1 MNKYKVII
9 LSLLISFMGASCED
23 WLYDN
28 VNEDAAHEVLPQ
40 QVLPVVLFYS
50 AQLQFDHAEYGAYL
64 TQTLTTGGRNQ
75 TSSFAY
81 KSGWGDFLT
90 MNRHPQWRRHFYDIG
105 VNAKEIIDEAHEAQ
119 AWNLELIGR
128 TLRLMS
134 TQMTTDLFGDMPRS
148 EAYESNSPHYDT
160 QESIYEWMNQEIEEL
175 IGMYEDPTY
184 TEAATNIPIDQSID
198 RVFAG
203 DLNKWKHYTYALKAR
218 LLLRKLPNWEN
229 NAATCQ
235 AIITA
240 VNRALEG
247 WEDVLYRFDGG
258 NGAQNSPWGEAF
270 GSTEQGGLGWEGR
283 GNMLNSAVPT
293 KYFME
298 NILGVFESHNNLK
311 GWAEDPRILAFMSAR
326 PGPSGTSDSGTEMRY
341 LDTNIG
347 MDVSYKVDNYPTL
360 FPEVDGKKV
369 SVYTQN
375 TGYVPLFLEEELL
388 LIKAE
393 ATYWS
398 GDKPTARSLTMQA
411 AEINFDRFNL
421 SSIYGS
427 SYTRYRN
434 NYLGNETG
442 TGNYVTTYFPAD
454 GFNIGHIMRQK
465 YVCLY
470 LQPEQWTDMRRYN
483 YSCEENGIQYDN
495 TYVYP
500 GLKRPNNIYEA
511 HWGDDPKAWIN
522 RINYDPETEEKYNKA
537 ELERLGAYKNYQ
549 WLRKPM
555 IWQKIEKNRSITTNN
570 NTRYEK
576 QSKNSVSSAGNRRII
591 GLRNQRPC
599 KRLGR
604 LGTTNRIR
612 LLGAERC
619 RERR

>member
-247 WEDVLYRFDGG
+247 WKDVLYRFDGG

-555 IWQKIEKNRSITTNN
+555 IWQ
-570 NTRYEK
+570 
-576 QSKNSVSSAGNRRII
+576 
-591 GLRNQRPC
+591 
-599 KRLGR
+599 
-604 LGTTNRIR
+604 
-612 LLGAERC
+612 
-619 RERR
+619 

>member
-160 QESIYEWMNQEIEEL
+160 QESINEWMNQEIEEL

-198 RVFAG
+198 RIFAG

-555 IWQKIEKNRSITTNN
+555 IWQ
-570 NTRYEK
+570 
-576 QSKNSVSSAGNRRII
+576 
-591 GLRNQRPC
+591 
-599 KRLGR
+599 
-604 LGTTNRIR
+604 
-612 LLGAERC
+612 
-619 RERR
+619 

>member
-28 VNEDAAHEVLPQ
+28 VNKDAAHEVLPQ

-555 IWQKIEKNRSITTNN
+555 IWQ
-570 NTRYEK
+570 
-576 QSKNSVSSAGNRRII
+576 
-591 GLRNQRPC
+591 
-599 KRLGR
+599 
-604 LGTTNRIR
+604 
-612 LLGAERC
+612 
-619 RERR
+619 

>member
-203 DLNKWKHYTYALKAR
+203 DLNKWKLYTYALKAR

-298 NILGVFESHNNLK
+298 NILGVFESHSNLK

-398 GDKPTARSLTMQA
+398 GDKSTARSLTMQA

-555 IWQKIEKNRSITTNN
+555 IWQ
-570 NTRYEK
+570 
-576 QSKNSVSSAGNRRII
+576 
-591 GLRNQRPC
+591 
-599 KRLGR
+599 
-604 LGTTNRIR
+604 
-612 LLGAERC
+612 
-619 RERR
+619 

>member
-375 TGYVPLFLEEELL
+375 TGYVPLFLEEDLL

-555 IWQKIEKNRSITTNN
+555 IWQ
-570 NTRYEK
+570 
-576 QSKNSVSSAGNRRII
+576 
-591 GLRNQRPC
+591 
-599 KRLGR
+599 
-604 LGTTNRIR
+604 
-612 LLGAERC
+612 
-619 RERR
+619 

>member
-28 VNEDAAHEVLPQ
+28 INEDAAHEVLPQ

-119 AWNLELIGR
+119 AWNLELISR

-283 GNMLNSAVPT
+283 GNMLKSAVPT

-326 PGPSGTSDSGTEMRY
+326 PGPSGTSDSSTEMRY

-555 IWQKIEKNRSITTNN
+555 IWQ
-570 NTRYEK
+570 
-576 QSKNSVSSAGNRRII
+576 
-591 GLRNQRPC
+591 
-599 KRLGR
+599 
-604 LGTTNRIR
+604 
-612 LLGAERC
+612 
-619 RERR
+619 

>member
-134 TQMTTDLFGDMPRS
+134 TQMTTDVFGDMPRS

-198 RVFAG
+198 RIFAG

-555 IWQKIEKNRSITTNN
+555 IWQ
-570 NTRYEK
+570 
-576 QSKNSVSSAGNRRII
+576 
-591 GLRNQRPC
+591 
-599 KRLGR
+599 
-604 LGTTNRIR
+604 
-612 LLGAERC
+612 
-619 RERR
+619 

>member
-198 RVFAG
+198 RIFAG

-360 FPEVDGKKV
+360 FPKVDGKKV

-555 IWQKIEKNRSITTNN
+555 IWQ
-570 NTRYEK
+570 
-576 QSKNSVSSAGNRRII
+576 
-591 GLRNQRPC
+591 
-599 KRLGR
+599 
-604 LGTTNRIR
+604 
-612 LLGAERC
+612 
-619 RERR
+619 

>member
-9 LSLLISFMGASCED
+9 LSLLISFMGANCED

-198 RVFAG
+198 RIFAG

-555 IWQKIEKNRSITTNN
+555 IWQ
-570 NTRYEK
+570 
-576 QSKNSVSSAGNRRII
+576 
-591 GLRNQRPC
+591 
-599 KRLGR
+599 
-604 LGTTNRIR
+604 
-612 LLGAERC
+612 
-619 RERR
+619 

>member
-258 NGAQNSPWGEAF
+258 NGAQNSPWSEAF

-555 IWQKIEKNRSITTNN
+555 IWQ
-570 NTRYEK
+570 
-576 QSKNSVSSAGNRRII
+576 
-591 GLRNQRPC
+591 
-599 KRLGR
+599 
-604 LGTTNRIR
+604 
-612 LLGAERC
+612 
-619 RERR
+619 

>member
-105 VNAKEIIDEAHEAQ
+105 VNAKEIIDEVHEAQ

-326 PGPSGTSDSGTEMRY
+326 PGPSGTSDSSTEMRY

-555 IWQKIEKNRSITTNN
+555 IWQ
-570 NTRYEK
+570 
-576 QSKNSVSSAGNRRII
+576 
-591 GLRNQRPC
+591 
-599 KRLGR
+599 
-604 LGTTNRIR
+604 
-612 LLGAERC
+612 
-619 RERR
+619 

>member
-50 AQLQFDHAEYGAYL
+50 AQLQFDHVEYGAYL

-119 AWNLELIGR
+119 VWNLELIGR

-298 NILGVFESHNNLK
+298 NILGVFESHSNLK

-555 IWQKIEKNRSITTNN
+555 IWQ
-570 NTRYEK
+570 
-576 QSKNSVSSAGNRRII
+576 
-591 GLRNQRPC
+591 
-599 KRLGR
+599 
-604 LGTTNRIR
+604 
-612 LLGAERC
+612 
-619 RERR
+619 

>member
-198 RVFAG
+198 RIFAG

-326 PGPSGTSDSGTEMRY
+326 RGPSGTSDSGTEMRY

-555 IWQKIEKNRSITTNN
+555 IWQ
-570 NTRYEK
+570 
-576 QSKNSVSSAGNRRII
+576 
-591 GLRNQRPC
+591 
-599 KRLGR
+599 
-604 LGTTNRIR
+604 
-612 LLGAERC
+612 
-619 RERR
+619 

>member
-454 GFNIGHIMRQK
+454 RFNIGHIMRQK

-555 IWQKIEKNRSITTNN
+555 IWQ
-570 NTRYEK
+570 
-576 QSKNSVSSAGNRRII
+576 
-591 GLRNQRPC
+591 
-599 KRLGR
+599 
-604 LGTTNRIR
+604 
-612 LLGAERC
+612 
-619 RERR
+619 

>member
-270 GSTEQGGLGWEGR
+270 GSTEQGGLGWEGG

-522 RINYDPETEEKYNKA
+522 RINYDPETEEKYNRA

-555 IWQKIEKNRSITTNN
+555 IWQ
-570 NTRYEK
+570 
-576 QSKNSVSSAGNRRII
+576 
-591 GLRNQRPC
+591 
-599 KRLGR
+599 
-604 LGTTNRIR
+604 
-612 LLGAERC
+612 
-619 RERR
+619 

>member
-1 MNKYKVII
+1 MNKYKAII

-311 GWAEDPRILAFMSAR
+311 GRAEDPLILAFMSAR

-555 IWQKIEKNRSITTNN
+555 IWQ
-570 NTRYEK
+570 
-576 QSKNSVSSAGNRRII
+576 
-591 GLRNQRPC
+591 
-599 KRLGR
+599 
-604 LGTTNRIR
+604 
-612 LLGAERC
+612 
-619 RERR
+619 

>member
-119 AWNLELIGR
+119 AWNLELIDR

-198 RVFAG
+198 RIFAG

-555 IWQKIEKNRSITTNN
+555 IWQ
-570 NTRYEK
+570 
-576 QSKNSVSSAGNRRII
+576 
-591 GLRNQRPC
+591 
-599 KRLGR
+599 
-604 LGTTNRIR
+604 
-612 LLGAERC
+612 
-619 RERR
+619 

>member
-64 TQTLTTGGRNQ
+64 TQTWTTGGRNQ

-203 DLNKWKHYTYALKAR
+203 DLNKWKLYTYALKAR

-555 IWQKIEKNRSITTNN
+555 IWQ
-570 NTRYEK
+570 
-576 QSKNSVSSAGNRRII
+576 
-591 GLRNQRPC
+591 
-599 KRLGR
+599 
-604 LGTTNRIR
+604 
-612 LLGAERC
+612 
-619 RERR
+619 

>member
-119 AWNLELIGR
+119 AWNLELIDR

-298 NILGVFESHNNLK
+298 NILGVFESHNNLR

-555 IWQKIEKNRSITTNN
+555 IWQ
-570 NTRYEK
+570 
-576 QSKNSVSSAGNRRII
+576 
-591 GLRNQRPC
+591 
-599 KRLGR
+599 
-604 LGTTNRIR
+604 
-612 LLGAERC
+612 
-619 RERR
+619 

>member
-326 PGPSGTSDSGTEMRY
+326 PGPSGTSDSGTDRRS

-555 IWQKIEKNRSITTNN
+555 IWQ
-570 NTRYEK
+570 
-576 QSKNSVSSAGNRRII
+576 
-591 GLRNQRPC
+591 
-599 KRLGR
+599 
-604 LGTTNRIR
+604 
-612 LLGAERC
+612 
-619 RERR
+619 

>member
-442 TGNYVTTYFPAD
+442 TGNYVTTYFPSD

-555 IWQKIEKNRSITTNN
+555 IWQ
-570 NTRYEK
+570 
-576 QSKNSVSSAGNRRII
+576 
-591 GLRNQRPC
+591 
-599 KRLGR
+599 
-604 LGTTNRIR
+604 
-612 LLGAERC
+612 
-619 RERR
+619 

>member
-1 MNKYKVII
+1 
-9 LSLLISFMGASCED
+9 MGASCED

-298 NILGVFESHNNLK
+298 NILGVFESHSNLK

-483 YSCEENGIQYDN
+483 YSCEKNGIQYDN

-555 IWQKIEKNRSITTNN
+555 IWQ
-570 NTRYEK
+570 
-576 QSKNSVSSAGNRRII
+576 
-591 GLRNQRPC
+591 
-599 KRLGR
+599 
-604 LGTTNRIR
+604 
-612 LLGAERC
+612 
-619 RERR
+619 

>member
-40 QVLPVVLFYS
+40 QVLPIVLFYS

-555 IWQKIEKNRSITTNN
+555 IWQ
-570 NTRYEK
+570 
-576 QSKNSVSSAGNRRII
+576 
-591 GLRNQRPC
+591 
-599 KRLGR
+599 
-604 LGTTNRIR
+604 
-612 LLGAERC
+612 
-619 RERR
+619 

>member
-105 VNAKEIIDEAHEAQ
+105 VNAKEIIDEGHEAQ

-555 IWQKIEKNRSITTNN
+555 IWQ
-570 NTRYEK
+570 
-576 QSKNSVSSAGNRRII
+576 
-591 GLRNQRPC
+591 
-599 KRLGR
+599 
-604 LGTTNRIR
+604 
-612 LLGAERC
+612 
-619 RERR
+619 

>member
-1 MNKYKVII
+1 MNKYKAII

-40 QVLPVVLFYS
+40 QVLPVVVFYS

-555 IWQKIEKNRSITTNN
+555 IWQ
-570 NTRYEK
+570 
-576 QSKNSVSSAGNRRII
+576 
-591 GLRNQRPC
+591 
-599 KRLGR
+599 
-604 LGTTNRIR
+604 
-612 LLGAERC
+612 
-619 RERR
+619 

>member
-1 MNKYKVII
+1 MNKYKAII

-160 QESIYEWMNQEIEEL
+160 QETIYEWMNQEIEEL

-270 GSTEQGGLGWEGR
+270 GSTEQGGLGLEGR

-555 IWQKIEKNRSITTNN
+555 IWQ
-570 NTRYEK
+570 
-576 QSKNSVSSAGNRRII
+576 
-591 GLRNQRPC
+591 
-599 KRLGR
+599 
-604 LGTTNRIR
+604 
-612 LLGAERC
+612 
-619 RERR
+619 

>member
-75 TSSFAY
+75 ASSFAY

-198 RVFAG
+198 RIFAG

-555 IWQKIEKNRSITTNN
+555 IWQ
-570 NTRYEK
+570 
-576 QSKNSVSSAGNRRII
+576 
-591 GLRNQRPC
+591 
-599 KRLGR
+599 
-604 LGTTNRIR
+604 
-612 LLGAERC
+612 
-619 RERR
+619 

>member
-105 VNAKEIIDEAHEAQ
+105 VNAKGIIDEAHEAQ

-454 GFNIGHIMRQK
+454 GFNVGHIMRQK

-555 IWQKIEKNRSITTNN
+555 IWQ
-570 NTRYEK
+570 
-576 QSKNSVSSAGNRRII
+576 
-591 GLRNQRPC
+591 
-599 KRLGR
+599 
-604 LGTTNRIR
+604 
-612 LLGAERC
+612 
-619 RERR
+619 

>member
-9 LSLLISFMGASCED
+9 LSLLISFMGASCGD

-555 IWQKIEKNRSITTNN
+555 IWQ
-570 NTRYEK
+570 
-576 QSKNSVSSAGNRRII
+576 
-591 GLRNQRPC
+591 
-599 KRLGR
+599 
-604 LGTTNRIR
+604 
-612 LLGAERC
+612 
-619 RERR
+619 

>member
-134 TQMTTDLFGDMPRS
+134 TQMTIDLFGDMPRS

-555 IWQKIEKNRSITTNN
+555 IWQ
-570 NTRYEK
+570 
-576 QSKNSVSSAGNRRII
+576 
-591 GLRNQRPC
+591 
-599 KRLGR
+599 
-604 LGTTNRIR
+604 
-612 LLGAERC
+612 
-619 RERR
+619 

>member
-40 QVLPVVLFYS
+40 QILPVVLFYS

-326 PGPSGTSDSGTEMRY
+326 PGPSGTSDSSTEMRY

-555 IWQKIEKNRSITTNN
+555 IWQ
-570 NTRYEK
+570 
-576 QSKNSVSSAGNRRII
+576 
-591 GLRNQRPC
+591 
-599 KRLGR
+599 
-604 LGTTNRIR
+604 
-612 LLGAERC
+612 
-619 RERR
+619 

>member
-1 MNKYKVII
+1 MNKYKAII

-23 WLYDN
+23 WVYDN

-81 KSGWGDFLT
+81 KSGLGDFLK

-247 WEDVLYRFDGG
+247 WEEVLYRFDGG

-555 IWQKIEKNRSITTNN
+555 IWQ
-570 NTRYEK
+570 
-576 QSKNSVSSAGNRRII
+576 
-591 GLRNQRPC
+591 
-599 KRLGR
+599 
-604 LGTTNRIR
+604 
-612 LLGAERC
+612 
-619 RERR
+619 

>member
-247 WEDVLYRFDGG
+247 WEDVLYRFNGG

-555 IWQKIEKNRSITTNN
+555 IWQ
-570 NTRYEK
+570 
-576 QSKNSVSSAGNRRII
+576 
-591 GLRNQRPC
+591 
-599 KRLGR
+599 
-604 LGTTNRIR
+604 
-612 LLGAERC
+612 
-619 RERR
+619 

>member
-119 AWNLELIGR
+119 AWNLELISR

-311 GWAEDPRILAFMSAR
+311 GWADDPRLLAFMSAR
-326 PGPSGTSDSGTEMRY
+326 PGPSGTSDSSTEMRY

-555 IWQKIEKNRSITTNN
+555 IWQ
-570 NTRYEK
+570 
-576 QSKNSVSSAGNRRII
+576 
-591 GLRNQRPC
+591 
-599 KRLGR
+599 
-604 LGTTNRIR
+604 
-612 LLGAERC
+612 
-619 RERR
+619 

>member
-148 EAYESNSPHYDT
+148 EAYASNSPHYDT

-283 GNMLNSAVPT
+283 GNMLNAAVPT
-293 KYFME
+293 KYFLE
-298 NILGVFESHNNLK
+298 NIWGVFESHNNLK

-555 IWQKIEKNRSITTNN
+555 IWQ
-570 NTRYEK
+570 
-576 QSKNSVSSAGNRRII
+576 
-591 GLRNQRPC
+591 
-599 KRLGR
+599 
-604 LGTTNRIR
+604 
-612 LLGAERC
+612 
-619 RERR
+619 

>member
-134 TQMTTDLFGDMPRS
+134 TQMTTDQFGDMPRS

-298 NILGVFESHNNLK
+298 NILGVFESHSNLK

-555 IWQKIEKNRSITTNN
+555 IWQ
-570 NTRYEK
+570 
-576 QSKNSVSSAGNRRII
+576 
-591 GLRNQRPC
+591 
-599 KRLGR
+599 
-604 LGTTNRIR
+604 
-612 LLGAERC
+612 
-619 RERR
+619 

>member
-258 NGAQNSPWGEAF
+258 NGAQNSLWGEAF

-555 IWQKIEKNRSITTNN
+555 IWQ
-570 NTRYEK
+570 
-576 QSKNSVSSAGNRRII
+576 
-591 GLRNQRPC
+591 
-599 KRLGR
+599 
-604 LGTTNRIR
+604 
-612 LLGAERC
+612 
-619 RERR
+619 

>member
-50 AQLQFDHAEYGAYL
+50 AQLQFDHVEYGAYL

-298 NILGVFESHNNLK
+298 NILGVFESHSNLK

-427 SYTRYRN
+427 SYTRYHN

-555 IWQKIEKNRSITTNN
+555 IWQ
-570 NTRYEK
+570 
-576 QSKNSVSSAGNRRII
+576 
-591 GLRNQRPC
+591 
-599 KRLGR
+599 
-604 LGTTNRIR
+604 
-612 LLGAERC
+612 
-619 RERR
+619 

>member
-50 AQLQFDHAEYGAYL
+50 AQLQFDHVEYGAYL
-64 TQTLTTGGRNQ
+64 TQTLTTGGRSQ

-555 IWQKIEKNRSITTNN
+555 IWQ
-570 NTRYEK
+570 
-576 QSKNSVSSAGNRRII
+576 
-591 GLRNQRPC
+591 
-599 KRLGR
+599 
-604 LGTTNRIR
+604 
-612 LLGAERC
+612 
-619 RERR
+619 